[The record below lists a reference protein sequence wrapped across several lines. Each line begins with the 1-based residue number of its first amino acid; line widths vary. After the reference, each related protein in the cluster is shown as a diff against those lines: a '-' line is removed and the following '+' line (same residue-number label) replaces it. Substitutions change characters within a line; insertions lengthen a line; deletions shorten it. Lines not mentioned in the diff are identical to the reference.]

1 MLSALS
7 YKFYLLAL
15 PIGLLMVKRRWRAVG
30 GVALGVM
37 ALIVVIAV
45 MTGFGKDL
53 RDKILGTHS
62 HVPDRV
68 VKAAEAALE
77 ELEFKLVS
85 ASGTKLDGRIK
96 ARTAQGKDIVIMV
109 EKEGEDVSK
118 VTVKVGTLGDE
129 TISLAIIEKTK
140 EHLKE

>member
-1 MLSALS
+1 MSL
-7 YKFYLLAL
+7 
-15 PIGLLMVKRRWRAVG
+15 KRYSHP
-30 GVALGVM
+30 
-37 ALIVVIAV
+37 LIVAGLGLVLLSGCQTFKKA
-45 MTGFGKDL
+45 T
-53 RDKILGTHS
+53 GTHYAHMS
-62 HVPDRV
+62 ATPDRV

-96 ARTAQGKDIVIMV
+96 ARTAQGKDIIIMV
-109 EKEGEDVSK
+109 EKEGDNVSK